1 MSYLSVYNLFE
12 ATAVHDA
19 ATSDRTSSA
28 SSLKNS
34 DKSGSEN
41 KFDLSFFST
50 KRYQRWQLYNSL
62 DLEASDYKNVTLCVI
77 TREATSLT
85 QNTSLISLNARKFKS
100 FFRNFLIQ
108 LF

>member
-1 MSYLSVYNLFE
+1 MQSQHRKSGVIKKQLKINVIFINVCNLFE

-34 DKSGSEN
+34 DKSGSVN

-50 KRYQRWQLYNSL
+50 KRYQHWQLYNSL
-62 DLEASDYKNVTLCVI
+62 DLEASDYKNVT
-77 TREATSLT
+77 
-85 QNTSLISLNARKFKS
+85 
-100 FFRNFLIQ
+100 
-108 LF
+108 